1 MASRSLEDLLVQT
14 RVLSQM
20 QVAVAK
26 RDAETRRKRLAP
38 TLIDLGMIDEV
49 KLSQWMAQS
58 TGLPVIHPLPEE
70 KAQALAR
77 RLPRAIAREYEVVPI
92 ALDGT
97 QMTIATMDPL
107 DTAGLEVLR
116 ISTGMKIETVI
127 ARRSELQRLIARF
140 YPEDEAEPT
149 MLPEPML
156 DFEGDESP
164 GSTTQVI
171 RPRVPA
177 FVAPSIDARVAA
189 LERSLKEIERRIAA
203 IEASLERVLP
213 R

>member
-1 MASRSLEDLLVQT
+1 MASRSLEDLLVQS
-14 RVLSQM
+14 RALSPM

-26 RDAETRRKRLAP
+26 RDAESRRKRLAP
-38 TLIDLGMIDEV
+38 TLIDLGMFDEV

-70 KAQALAR
+70 KAQSLAR

-92 ALDGT
+92 ALDDA
-97 QMTIATMDPL
+97 QLTIATVDPL
-107 DTAGLEVLR
+107 DTAAVEVVR
-116 ISTGMKIETVI
+116 ITTGMKIQTVI
-127 ARRSELQRLIARF
+127 ARRSELQRLIAKF

-149 MLPEPML
+149 ILPEAML
-156 DFEGDESP
+156 DFEDDASP

-171 RPRVPA
+171 RPRIPA
-177 FVAPSIDARVAA
+177 FVAPSMDARVAA

-203 IEASLERVLP
+203 IEAALQRVLP